1 MALEEKY
8 QLDPADDYNYYETD
22 WIKNDGRG
30 NINVDYEK
38 FLKNERGQLRSKVK
52 GQLSNFKNNL
62 LSNVIRPFSGDVK
75 TNFISDFHE
84 LNKVLEEAIENAPSG
99 PAVDVKSISVAENLR
114 SNSVQGY
121 KQTLISQAFEDK
133 LLPDGPIE
141 VDYYDSNNKYTP
153 KESWVVTN
161 TGSGAEI
168 VHTETGLKFQLD
180 RDGLSFVDDNNF
192 KINGKKINYESMFNP
207 LEGFNDAS
215 PEKQIA
221 RQDMPDIND
230 FDNDPGMEGFDDTKY
245 EEDFIKRI
253 EVENNLRV
261 GSISRIGLAL
271 DPIAEGLEFALKGI
285 GLGSVAQWWV
295 KAEAA
300 NFLAGLIRGA
310 GAGAGVAQLGQSQA
324 LMGKEI
330 TGDSDAILNAFSQNL
345 SSQMKLSPSLWLEN
359 KYAESNLG
367 KGETPTQQGYNWA
380 KNALG
385 FNNPKTTTE
394 QKEYRPGFGK

>member
-1 MALEEKY
+1 MAEIYE
-8 QLDPADDYNYYETD
+8 LDPADDYKYFETD
-22 WIKNDGRG
+22 WIQNDGRG

-38 FLKNERGQLRSKVK
+38 FLNNERGQLRSKVK
-52 GQLSNFKNNL
+52 GQLSNFKNSL
-62 LSNVIRPFSGDVK
+62 FGNVIRPFSGDIK
-75 TNFISDFHE
+75 SNFISDFFE
-84 LNKVLEEAIENAPSG
+84 LNKVLEKAIENAPSG

-114 SNSVQGY
+114 SNSVEGY
-121 KQTLISQAFEDK
+121 KQTLISQAFEKK

-141 VDYYDSNNKYTP
+141 VAYYDSNNKYTP

-168 VHTETGLKFQLD
+168 VHAETGLKFKLN

-192 KINGKKINYESMFNP
+192 KIDGKKINYESVYTPVYKDNFPPDQPEGKGPTEKDLYKNNP
-207 LEGFNDAS
+207 DRA
-215 PEKQIA
+215 
-221 RQDMPDIND
+221 DIISD
-230 FDNDPGMEGFDDTKY
+230 
-245 EEDFIKRI
+245 I
-253 EVENNLRV
+253 EMNNNIPK
-261 GSISRIGLAL
+261 GSISKLGLAL

-310 GAGAGVAQLGQSQA
+310 GAASGVAQLGQSQA
-324 LMGKEI
+324 LMGEEF
-330 TGDSDAILNAFSQNL
+330 TADADAIKNAFAQNL
-345 SSQMKLSPSLWLEN
+345 GSQMKLSPSLWMEN

-367 KGETPTQQGYNWA
+367 KGETPTEQGYNWA

-385 FNNPKTTTE
+385 F
-394 QKEYRPGFGK
+394 GK